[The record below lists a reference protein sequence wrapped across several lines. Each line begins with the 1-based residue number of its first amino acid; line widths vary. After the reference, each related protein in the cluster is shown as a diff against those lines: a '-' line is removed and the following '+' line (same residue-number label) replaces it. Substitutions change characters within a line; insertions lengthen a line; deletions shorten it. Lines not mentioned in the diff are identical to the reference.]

1 MKSWEEEIVS
11 IGMILLTAVAVLIFF
26 GVAQRV
32 LDRMRLSDRA
42 ALVIVAAMFFGTLIP
57 DIRIGMVQFNIGG
70 AVIPVAVCLYLIF
83 KAETA
88 KEKWRAVIG
97 SLLTGGLVYVL
108 GLVMPNEPEQIV
120 VDPNYVYGVV
130 GGLVAYLFGRSRR
143 NAFICGV
150 LGVLLADIAVAVVN
164 WSRGISQTLVL
175 GGAGAVD
182 AMVIS
187 GVLGVLLAE
196 LIGEVAERMV
206 RGKNPDKDN
215 HVHKPREKGEE
226 KQ

>member
-1 MKSWEEEIVS
+1 MS

-42 ALVIVAAMFFGTLIP
+42 ALIIVAAMFFGTLIP
-57 DIRIGMVQFNIGG
+57 DIQIGMVQFNIGG
-70 AVIPVAVCLYLIF
+70 ALVPVAVCLWMII
-83 KAETA
+83 KAETG
-88 KEKWRAVIG
+88 KEKGRAVIG
-97 SLLTGGLVYVL
+97 TLLTAGVVYVL

-120 VDPNYVYGVV
+120 IDPNYVYGIV
-130 GGLVAYLFGRSRR
+130 GGLAAYLLGRSRR

-164 WSRGISQTLVL
+164 WSQGIQQQLVL
-175 GGAGAVD
+175 GGAGVLD

-187 GVLGVLLAE
+187 GIIGVLLAE

-206 RGKNPDKDN
+206 RGKNPPKDSN
-215 HVHKPREKGEE
+215 IHTPKEKGRTE
-226 KQ
+226 K